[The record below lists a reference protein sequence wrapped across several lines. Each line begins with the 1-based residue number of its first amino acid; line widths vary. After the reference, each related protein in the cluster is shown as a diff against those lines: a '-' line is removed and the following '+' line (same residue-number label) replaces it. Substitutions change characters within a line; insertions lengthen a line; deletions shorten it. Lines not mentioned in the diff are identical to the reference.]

1 MTDTEPKT
9 VTVRVTTEMD
19 DDVKALV
26 AGWKQR
32 ALDAEAEI
40 EQLKRALKAM
50 GEISGISGE
59 YMKSLMEEIEQLKHQ
74 LSAKED

>member
-1 MTDTEPKT
+1 MTDETLT
-9 VTVRVTTEMD
+9 INVTAEMD

-32 ALDAEAEI
+32 ALDAEAKI

-50 GEISGISGE
+50 GEVSGISGE
-59 YMKSLMEEIEQLKHQ
+59 YMKSLMEENEKLKQQ
-74 LSAKED
+74 LSAKENK